1 MSEYIIETKNL
12 SQQFHV
18 NRGYTVQA
26 LQDVSFGVKE
36 GEVFGLV
43 GETGCGKSTLARVVA
58 GIYKPSEGVVYYR
71 GNPVTG
77 KQASSEAVKTRQEE
91 MQIIFQ
97 DNAAALNP
105 HMTVEELILEPL
117 RIRYGKSGVEGAEK
131 KLEERMEDV
140 SLSSDQRR
148 KHPAEIS
155 GGQRQRVAIARS
167 LMTDP
172 KIIIADEPVASLV
185 ISIQAQI
192 INLFQKLQK
201 EKRFSLL
208 FIAHDLSVIRFISD
222 RVGVMV
228 QGRLVEMAPTKELFS
243 NPRHPYTK
251 TLISSMH
258 MPDPVYERKRT
269 LQEYENYQDPGQE
282 WIEIVSDHFVLK

>member
-1 MSEYIIETKNL
+1 M
-12 SQQFHV
+12 
-18 NRGYTVQA
+18 
-26 LQDVSFGVKE
+26 
-36 GEVFGLV
+36 
-43 GETGCGKSTLARVVA
+43 
-58 GIYKPSEGVVYYR
+58 
-71 GNPVTG
+71 
-77 KQASSEAVKTRQEE
+77 
-91 MQIIFQ
+91 
-97 DNAAALNP
+97 NP

-172 KIIIADEPVASLV
+172 KIIIADEPVASLD